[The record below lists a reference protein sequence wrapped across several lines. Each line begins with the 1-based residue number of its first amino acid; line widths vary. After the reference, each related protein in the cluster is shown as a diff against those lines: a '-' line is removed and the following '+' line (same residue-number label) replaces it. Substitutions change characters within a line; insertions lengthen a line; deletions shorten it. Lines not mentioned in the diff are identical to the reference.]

1 MRNGLLRLTLLAGLA
16 LPFPVMAGGVPTF
29 DGAAIAQASAQLLQL
44 QQTHGIEVQDL
55 QNAIQQLQTL
65 VDSYNTLREQVTQL
79 ERQWEGISGAK
90 GISDLLNG
98 ALQSKA
104 RRIADSLTK
113 VNDTL
118 VGAGL
123 PKGNPL
129 SALIEEQRTTFAIE
143 PATTIFDEKIA
154 PVSVAAHDFATQ
166 STVGAVAMAQY
177 GFTRS
182 NVLVGEIETL
192 MTEIDATPDLKASV
206 DLNTRMQGQVALM
219 LAEMMKLM
227 AAGQQM
233 DGALA
238 NQELRAREAAFRR
251 TRLKD

>member
-1 MRNGLLRLTLLAGLA
+1 MLTRLSRLALLACLV
-16 LPFPVMAGGVPTF
+16 LPIPVRAGGVPTF

-44 QQTHGIEVQDL
+44 QQTYGIEVQDL
-55 QNAIQQLQTL
+55 QNAIRQLQTL

-79 ERQWEGISGAK
+79 ERQWKGISGAK
-90 GISDLLNG
+90 GISDILNG
-98 ALQSKA
+98 KLESKA
-104 RRIADSLTK
+104 RRIAGSLDAINT
-113 VNDTL
+113 TL
-118 VGAGL
+118 GGAGL

-143 PATTIFDEKIA
+143 PAADIFDAKMA

-166 STVGAVAMAQY
+166 STAGAVAMAQY

-182 NVLVGEIETL
+182 NALVGEVETL
-192 MTEIDATPDLKASV
+192 MTRIDTTPDLKASV

-219 LAEMMKLM
+219 LAEMMKLT

-238 NQELRAREAAFRR
+238 NQELRAREGAYRR
-251 TRLKD
+251 TRLEN

>member
-1 MRNGLLRLTLLAGLA
+1 MRATLLKLTILATLA
-16 LPFPVMAGGVPTF
+16 LPLPARAGGVPTF

-98 ALQSKA
+98 ALDSKA
-104 RRIADSLTK
+104 RRIAGSLANI
-113 VNDTL
+113 NDTL
-118 VGAGL
+118 IGAGL

-129 SALIEEQRTTFAIE
+129 STLIEEQKTTFAIE
-143 PATTIFDEKIA
+143 PAAAIFDEKMA

-166 STVGAVAMAQY
+166 STAGAVAMAQY

-182 NVLVGEIETL
+182 NALVGEVETL
-192 MTEIDATPDLKASV
+192 IAEIDATPDLKASV
-206 DLNTRMQGQVALM
+206 DLNTRMQGQVAIM
-219 LAEMMKLM
+219 LAEMMKLT

-251 TRLKD
+251 TRLQD